1 MKIEN
6 QATLFLPEEKV
17 KRIILIVST
26 VIPVAVAGMFFSPVK
41 FTFLKD
47 HLSFFPAFHATL
59 NFITTLLLLVALYFV
74 KNKNIKAHRNTMLSA
89 FALSS
94 VFLVSYVLYHLNAP
108 TVRFGDVDHDG
119 IVSAMELEAS
129 GGLRGFYFFILVSHI
144 LMAILILP
152 FILTALFLGLTN
164 QVFRHKKMVRYTF
177 PIWLYVTSTGVLVYL
192 LIEPYYPW

>member
-6 QATLFLPEEKV
+6 QATLFLSEEKV
-17 KRIILIVST
+17 KRIIIIVSI

-74 KNKNIKAHRNTMLSA
+74 KNKIIKAHRNTMLAA

-108 TVRFGDVDHDG
+108 TVRFGDADHDG
-119 IVSAMELEAS
+119 IVSAVELEAS

-144 LMAILILP
+144 LLAILILP

-164 QVFRHKKMVRYTF
+164 QVFRHKKIVRYTF

>member
-17 KRIILIVST
+17 KRIILIVSI

-47 HLSFFPAFHATL
+47 HLSFFPAFHASL
-59 NFITTLLLLVALYFV
+59 NFITSLLLLLALFFI
-74 KNKNIKAHRNTMLSA
+74 KQKNIKAHRNSMMSA

-94 VFLVSYVLYHLNAP
+94 VFLVSYVLYHLNSP
-108 TVRFGDVDHDG
+108 TVRFGDANHDG
-119 IVSAMELEAS
+119 VLSALELEAS
-129 GGLRGFYFFILVSHI
+129 GGLRGFYFIILISHI
-144 LMAILILP
+144 LLAVVILP

-177 PIWLYVTSTGVLVYL
+177 PVWLYVTSTGVLVYL
-192 LIEPYYPW
+192 LIKPYYPW